1 MCGFCLHHLQ
11 PCYQYFLRLFPPR
24 VISLPS
30 VSLMNSR
37 FLPPSFRPL
46 SCFNLPLITLSSTS
60 IFHWPNPPSLVATS
74 LSLSPCHTLLM
85 SLLSSHRY
93 RFSILFISLTH
104 CLSVTSSPYST
115 HVPSG
120 IISSPYSS
128 YVPPW
133 IISSPYCAFVS
144 HFLSLSAPVVMLAI
158 KDASMEWPTDS
169 HICVSFFVARHSKP
183 KK

>member
-1 MCGFCLHHLQ
+1 MGQHQPNGAPQRKERPSLSFQLFFSLSLSLFSLSLSLSLNLSLAAFSLHCGMMCGFCLHHLQ

-128 YVPPW
+128 YVPP
-133 IISSPYCAFVS
+133 
-144 HFLSLSAPVVMLAI
+144 
-158 KDASMEWPTDS
+158 
-169 HICVSFFVARHSKP
+169 
-183 KK
+183 